1 MLWTFYVIP
10 HKFDWKRKREKKLK
24 KGERE
29 EEKLF
34 SHLRDESG
42 ENVFRGKKFIITC
55 VWGCNVWICMRK
67 FMIQHEKYPFSGGII
82 ELTWRA
88 A

>member
-42 ENVFRGKKFIITC
+42 ENVFRGKKVHHNMC
-55 VWGCNVWICMRK
+55 VGMQCMDLY
-67 FMIQHEKYPFSGGII
+67 EEVYDS
-82 ELTWRA
+82 A
-88 A
+88 